1 MMRFTTILRHP
12 ARWML
17 GPESHPQV
25 VVSSRIRLARNLAD
39 ASFPG
44 KAGVE
49 ERRRV
54 LDRVFPVLE
63 NLGEM
68 REAFT
73 RPLDELNA
81 VEKKV
86 LVERHLISREQAGN
100 ASGSGV
106 VINRSQSLSIMVNEE
121 DHLRMQAMFPGLALH
136 PAHAALDAVDSA
148 LEEKL
153 DFAFDETLGYL
164 TSCPSNVG
172 TGLRA
177 SVMVHLPGLVL
188 SDQINKVVA
197 AVNKIGLA
205 VRGLFGEGSEAQSN
219 LFQVSNQTTLGESE
233 SDIIDRLTKVIE
245 QVISSEMNARMK
257 LLEEKP
263 DTLCDHVGRAY
274 GILRHSRV
282 IDTKEAL
289 THLSMLRLGMD
300 LGFLPAL
307 SDGDSIDLLL
317 MDIQPAHLQW
327 QTRAKLTPEQR
338 DGLRSRVLRER
349 LRLLPEPD
357 IRHSSQDNASGQPPP
372 DVETQSPE
380 DP

>member
-1 MMRFTTILRHP
+1 
-12 ARWML
+12 ML
-17 GPESHPQV
+17 GPETQPQV

-44 KAGVE
+44 RAAVE

-54 LDRVFPVLE
+54 LERVFPALE
-63 NLGEM
+63 SLGEM
-68 REAFT
+68 RDSFA

-106 VINRSQSLSIMVNEE
+106 VINRAQSLSIMVNEE

-136 PAHAALDAVDSA
+136 PAHAMLDAVDTA

-153 DFAFDETLGYL
+153 DFAFDDRLGYL

-245 QVISSEMNARMK
+245 QVISSELNARAK
-257 LLEEKP
+257 LLEDKP
-263 DTLCDHVGRAY
+263 GVLCDHIGRAY
-274 GILRHSRV
+274 GILRHSRI

-289 THLSMLRLGMD
+289 NHLSMLRLGMD

-307 SDGDSIDLLL
+307 PNGDSIELLL

-327 QTRAKLTPEQR
+327 QSRAKLTPEQR
-338 DGLRSRVLRER
+338 DGLRSRILRER
-349 LRLLPEPD
+349 LGLLPEPD
-357 IRHSSQDNASGQPPP
+357 IRHPSSNGTDEPPA
-372 DVETQSPE
+372 DVESNQPE
-380 DP
+380 DS

>member
-1 MMRFTTILRHP
+1 MMRFATILKNP

-17 GPESHPQV
+17 GPETQPQV

-44 KAGVE
+44 RAAVE

-54 LDRVFPVLE
+54 LERVFPALE
-63 NLGEM
+63 SLGEM
-68 REAFT
+68 RDAFA

-106 VINRSQSLSIMVNEE
+106 VINRAQSLSIMVNEE

-136 PAHAALDAVDSA
+136 PAHAMLDAVDTA
-148 LEEKL
+148 LEENL
-153 DFAFDETLGYL
+153 DFAFDDRLGYL

-245 QVISSEMNARMK
+245 QVISSELNARAK
-257 LLEEKP
+257 LLEDKP
-263 DTLCDHVGRAY
+263 GVLCDHIGRAY
-274 GILRHSRV
+274 GILRHSRI

-289 THLSMLRLGMD
+289 NHLSMLRLGMD

-307 SDGDSIDLLL
+307 PGGDSIDLLL

-327 QTRAKLTPEQR
+327 QSRAKLTPEQR
-338 DGLRSRVLRER
+338 DGLRSRILRER
-349 LRLLPEPD
+349 LGLLPEPE
-357 IRHSSQDNASGQPPP
+357 IRHPSSNGADEPPA
-372 DVETQSPE
+372 DVESNQPE
-380 DP
+380 DS

>member
-17 GPESHPQV
+17 GPESSPQV
-25 VVSSRIRLARNLAD
+25 VVSSRIRLARNLGD

-54 LDRVFPVLE
+54 LDRIFPVLE
-63 NLGEM
+63 NLDEM

-121 DHLRMQAMFPGLALH
+121 DHLRMQAMYPGLALR
-136 PAHAALDAVDSA
+136 PAHAALDAVDSE
-148 LEEKL
+148 LEKNL
-153 DFAFDETLGYL
+153 DFAFDESLGYL

-219 LFQVSNQTTLGESE
+219 LFQVSNQTTLGEAE

-257 LLEEKP
+257 LLEDKP
-263 DTLCDHVGRAY
+263 DTLCDHIGRAY

-307 SDGDSIDLLL
+307 SDGDSVDLLL

-327 QTRAKLTPEQR
+327 QSRAKLTPEQR
-338 DGLRSRVLRER
+338 DGLRARVLRER
-349 LRLLPEPD
+349 LKLLPEPD
-357 IRHSSQDNASGQPPP
+357 IRHASQDDASAELPP
-372 DVETQSPE
+372 DVEKQSPE

>member
-1 MMRFTTILRHP
+1 MMRFTTIIRKP

-17 GPESHPQV
+17 GPETHPQV

-39 ASFPG
+39 APFPG
-44 KAGVE
+44 KASADD
-49 ERRRV
+49 RRRV
-54 LDRVFPVLE
+54 LERVFPALE
-63 NLGEM
+63 YLPEM
-68 REAFT
+68 RDAFAH
-73 RPLDELNA
+73 PLDELTA

-106 VINRSQSLSIMVNEE
+106 VINRQQSLSIMVNEE
-121 DHLRMQAMFPGLALH
+121 DHLRMQAMFPGLALR
-136 PAHAALDAVDSA
+136 PAHAALDGVDTA

-153 DFAFDETLGYL
+153 DFAYDDELGYL

-188 SDQINKVVA
+188 SDQINKVVT

-219 LFQVSNQTTLGESE
+219 LFQVSNQTTLGEPE
-233 SDIIDRLTKVIE
+233 SVIIERLSKVIE
-245 QVISSEMNARMK
+245 QVISSELNARIK
-257 LLEEKP
+257 LVEDRPES
-263 DTLCDHVGRAY
+263 LCDPIGRAY
-274 GILRHSRV
+274 GILRHSRT

-289 THLSMLRLGMD
+289 NHLSMLRLGMD

-307 SDGDSIDLLL
+307 PGDDSIDLLL

-327 QTRAKLTPEQR
+327 QTRAKLAPDQR
-338 DGLRSRVLRER
+338 DVLRSKILRER

-357 IRHSSQDNASGQPPP
+357 IRHANPESSAGGPA
-372 DVETQSPE
+372 DVESHPPE
-380 DP
+380 ES

>member
-1 MMRFTTILRHP
+1 MMRFATILKHP

-17 GPESHPQV
+17 GPETKPQV

-39 ASFPG
+39 SSFPG
-44 KAGVE
+44 KATVE
-49 ERRRV
+49 ERRQV
-54 LDRVFPVLE
+54 LGRIFPALE
-63 NLGEM
+63 SLEEM
-68 REAFT
+68 RDCFA

-106 VINRSQSLSIMVNEE
+106 VINRAQSLSIMVNEE
-121 DHLRMQAMFPGLALH
+121 DHLRMQAMFAGLALQ
-136 PAHAALDAVDSA
+136 PAHAALDAVDTA
-148 LEEKL
+148 LEKHL
-153 DFAFDETLGYL
+153 DFAFDDQLGYL

-188 SDQINKVVA
+188 SEQINKVVA

-219 LFQVSNQTTLGESE
+219 LFQVSNQTTLGEPE
-233 SDIIDRLTKVIE
+233 AEIINRLSHVIE
-245 QVISSEMNARMK
+245 RVIASELNARAK
-257 LLEEKP
+257 LLEDKP
-263 DTLCDHVGRAY
+263 DILCDHIGRAY
-274 GILRHSRV
+274 GILRHSRI

-289 THLSMLRLGMD
+289 NHLSMLRLGMD
-300 LGFLPAL
+300 LGFLPPL
-307 SDGDSIDLLL
+307 PGGDSIDLLL

-327 QTRAKLTPEQR
+327 ETKAKLTPEQR
-338 DGLRSRVLRER
+338 DGLRSRILRER
-349 LRLLPEPD
+349 LSLLPEPD
-357 IRHSSQDNASGQPPP
+357 IRHHVSSGNEEPPP
-372 DVETQSPE
+372 DVTSNQTE